1 MSPPASPNAAAPIL
15 SVKALSAGY
24 GKLPVLHGLSLDIA
38 PGAMVAI
45 IGPNGAG
52 KSTFA
57 KALMKGVDIFGG
69 EVHFKGARIDGLETQ
84 AIAARG
90 VGYVPQTGN
99 VFVNL
104 TVRENLELSCNLL
117 TRGSPARAVEGVFE
131 RFPRLRE
138 RAGQK
143 GGYLSGGER
152 QMLAIGSALI
162 AEPDLVILDEP
173 TSGLS
178 PSLIK
183 EVSAGIRAISASGRT
198 VIWIVEENPREVLAL
213 AHWACVLDGG
223 TLRMSCPAREI
234 LEAPNF
240 RELFLGV

>member
-1 MSPPASPNAAAPIL
+1 MNHPAAGPIL
-15 SVKALSAGY
+15 SVRNLSAGY
-24 GKLPVLHGLSLDIA
+24 GKLPVLHDLSLEIA
-38 PGAMVAI
+38 AGAMVAI

-57 KALMKGVDIFGG
+57 KALVHGVDLFGG
-69 EVHFKGARIDGLETQ
+69 EVHFMGKRIDRLETQ
-84 AIAARG
+84 AIAALG
-90 VGYVPQTGN
+90 IGYVPQSGN
-99 VFVNL
+99 VFMNL

-117 TRGSPARAVEGVFE
+117 KSGSPTRAVELVFD

-162 AEPDLVILDEP
+162 GEPDLIILDEP

-183 EVSAGIRAISASGRT
+183 EVSASIRAISESGRT

-213 AHWACVLDGG
+213 SHWACVLDAGA
-223 TLRMSCPAREI
+223 LRMSCPARDI
-234 LEAPNF
+234 LAAPNF